1 MKSVVIIILGMVFC
15 LGCARIR
22 VEAPKEPIK
31 MDISMRLDIYQHV
44 QKDID
49 EIENIVSGSKPQ
61 SFLRSLIKDAYAG
74 DSLSP
79 EVEQAAL
86 SRRGRLSELST
97 KEASGIIGEN
107 KSGLVEIRMPQS
119 SDVATQE
126 MVNAENTNRK
136 TIFESVA
143 QKNGTS
149 MQEVQKIYAKK
160 MQENAPAGT
169 PIEVLNEATGKYEWK
184 IK

>member
-1 MKSVVIIILGMVFC
+1 MKSVVILILGTFFC
-15 LGCARIR
+15 LGCARVQ

-61 SFLRSLIKDAYAG
+61 SFLSCFLKDAYAA
-74 DSLSP
+74 DSISP

-86 SRRGRLSELST
+86 SRRGRLSVLSV
-97 KEASGIIGEN
+97 KESSGIVGEN
-107 KSGLVEIRMPQS
+107 KSGFVEIRMPQS
-119 SDVATQE
+119 SDAATQE
-126 MVNAENTNRK
+126 MVNTENADRK

-149 MQEVQKIYAKK
+149 VEEVQKIYAKK